1 MRIFECTEVPSKIY
15 IEIALHRLASYI
27 PSYLRRYTSVPSK
40 VLPEVVS
47 TLVANK
53 TTRTFERY
61 LSIDVPEVRIYIY
74 IYTAVHVHVHV
85 GPTSVTVVGL
95 RVQCIFEG
103 TRVSVHLRKFE
114 DFVSELGEVNVSS
127 GFRVR
132 KGRQLWI

>member
-1 MRIFECTEVPSKIY
+1 MDTIVQLYMYVYFRKYFRKYIHVQLTVCVSSNVRKYLRRY

-61 LSIDVPEVRIYIY
+61 LSIDVPEVHNIIYSCTRTRTRRPY
-74 IYTAVHVHVHV
+74 FRNGCWATCTVYLRRYTCKC
-85 GPTSVTVVGL
+85 TLT
-95 RVQCIFEG
+95 
-103 TRVSVHLRKFE
+103 
-114 DFVSELGEVNVSS
+114 EV
-127 GFRVR
+127 
-132 KGRQLWI
+132 